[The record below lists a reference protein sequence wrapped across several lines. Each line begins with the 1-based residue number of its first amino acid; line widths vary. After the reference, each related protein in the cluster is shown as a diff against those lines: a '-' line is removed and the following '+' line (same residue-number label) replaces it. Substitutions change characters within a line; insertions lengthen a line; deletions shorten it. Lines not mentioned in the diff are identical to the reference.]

1 MQPPPAPFPLAE
13 TESVL
18 ILVEGNAVTHRSWNL
33 NLTHFEFVRRRTG
46 QLPAGAWVGTVHKAD
61 GQVQA
66 INSKTF
72 YGNQLP
78 APDHVQAIV
87 RQTFC

>member
-1 MQPPPAPFPLAE
+1 MESTPPFLLAE

-18 ILVEGNAVTHRSWNL
+18 ILVEAGAVAYRSWNL

-46 QLPAGAWVGTVHKAD
+46 KLPPGAWVGTVHKSEGAI
-61 GQVQA
+61 QA

-78 APDHVQAIV
+78 APEAVQEIV
-87 RQTFC
+87 RRAFC